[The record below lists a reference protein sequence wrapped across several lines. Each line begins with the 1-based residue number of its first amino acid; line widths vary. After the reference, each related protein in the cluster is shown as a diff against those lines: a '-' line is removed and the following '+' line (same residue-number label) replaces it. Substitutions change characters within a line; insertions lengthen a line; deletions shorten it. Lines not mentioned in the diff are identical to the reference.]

1 MKVIF
6 MSFTF
11 IVAASAGAISYIK
24 RSDDSTPLYGY
35 SSGNED
41 YGVYAADYKDYYAY
55 PKYKF
60 EYGVSD
66 PVTGDNKNQWEI
78 RDGDFVQGEYSL
90 DEPDGTKRIVSYHAD
105 DATGFHAIVKKI
117 GVANHYQPI
126 KNLYNDAYNMYGNY
140 GYGGLVS
147 AY

>member
-1 MKVIF
+1 
-6 MSFTF
+6 MSFAF
-11 IVAASAGAISYIK
+11 VAVASAGAISYIK

-35 SSGNED
+35 SAGD
-41 YGVYAADYKDYYAY
+41 YSGVYAADYKDYYAY

-60 EYGVSD
+60 EYGVND

-90 DEPDGTKRIVSYHAD
+90 DEPDGTKRVVSYHAD

-117 GVANHYQPI
+117 GHARHEP
-126 KNLYNDAYNMYGNY
+126 KNLYNDDVYGNY
-140 GYGGLVS
+140 GYGGLLNS
-147 AY
+147 YY

>member
-1 MKVIF
+1 
-6 MSFTF
+6 MSFAL
-11 IVAASAGAISYIK
+11 VAVASAGAISYIK
-24 RSDDSTPLYGY
+24 RSDESTPLYGHL
-35 SSGNED
+35 SDSNQD

-90 DEPDGTKRIVSYHAD
+90 DEPDGTKRVVSYHAD

-117 GVANHYQPI
+117 GHAHHQQQPI
-126 KNLYNDAYNMYGNY
+126 KNLYNDAYDLYGNY